1 MYIGVEV
8 MYETM
13 TGASQP
19 AGATGLPTNV
29 SFGSATGFEQSTSAW
44 NFTLRMHKDF
54 LP

>member
-1 MYIGVEV
+1 MYIGVEA

-19 AGATGLPTNV
+19 AGTALPGAIG
-29 SFGSATGFEQSTSAW
+29 SIGSATGFQSSTSAW